1 MIYAPYAF
9 LFPNHFKSFLC
20 EKKMPLLSAF
30 QGILIYMYYFDN
42 IQHQS
47 AHIHVHYQEKS
58 CVIGINDH
66 QIINGKI
73 PNQKLKLVLTWME
86 LHQLELEENWKKA
99 INGINISPIS
109 PLS

>member
-1 MIYAPYAF
+1 
-9 LFPNHFKSFLC
+9 
-20 EKKMPLLSAF
+20 
-30 QGILIYMYYFDN
+30 
-42 IQHQS
+42 
-47 AHIHVHYQEKS
+47 
-58 CVIGINDH
+58 VIGINDH